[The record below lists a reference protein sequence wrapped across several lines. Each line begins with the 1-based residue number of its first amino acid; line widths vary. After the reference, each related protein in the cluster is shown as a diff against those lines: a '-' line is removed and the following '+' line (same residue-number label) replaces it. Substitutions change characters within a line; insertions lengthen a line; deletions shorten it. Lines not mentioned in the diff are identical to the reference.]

1 MGVTQIRQPLLM
13 QCSTTES
20 TAHLNRFPTAP
31 GHARRELAFTK
42 WSCSTARS
50 VPPAGGEPAG
60 QRNRKGYRCL
70 GGPSV
75 PACEPRTANRDVLVE
90 GDPLPVRVRGSLA
103 RKAER

>member
-50 VPPAGGEPAG
+50 VPLQVAN
-60 QRNRKGYRCL
+60 QQV
-70 GGPSV
+70 SV
-75 PACEPRTANRDVLVE
+75 IVRGTDVSVGRAYQHANRDVLVE
-90 GDPLPVRVRGSLA
+90 GDPLPVRLRRSRA
-103 RKAER
+103 KKAAK